1 MPAGTPVT
9 LNASEGL
16 ISVDVGAGRF
26 TAEWIGEG
34 WLRDAIAVLAVLA
47 DPQRKPDVL
56 VARRMSPGARAA
68 ALDAGAGWVDE
79 AGGAEI
85 ALPGLLISRT
95 ARLDPKVHRAPRW
108 NASVIGTAEA
118 LLVGTRPTVAEV
130 ERASGLSAGSATNAL
145 ASLTELGFLR
155 ADAARG
161 RGSAREIVDRHR
173 LLDAYATAAIARST
187 GTSLRVGLA
196 GRDLMSEL
204 ASLGERWDA
213 DDLAWA
219 ATGAAAAAVLGP
231 YLSEVTGLDVFV
243 DASTPATLDAV
254 AHRSG
259 RPLEGGRLV
268 LRNFP
273 TPVTRRLCGTELGI
287 RGVPW
292 PRAYADLRVAGV
304 RGEEAAEQL
313 RELVEDA

>member
-9 LNASEGL
+9 LKASAGL
-16 ISVDVGAGRF
+16 VSVDVGAGRF

-34 WLRDAIAVLAVLA
+34 WLRDAMAVLSKA
-47 DPQRKPDVL
+47 QRKPDVL

-95 ARLDPKVHRAPRW
+95 ARPDSKVHGAPRW

-130 ERASGLSAGSATNAL
+130 ERATGLSAGSATNAL
-145 ASLTELGFLR
+145 ASLTELGLLR
-155 ADAARG
+155 AEAARG

-173 LLDAYATAAIARST
+173 LLDAYAAAAIARST
-187 GTSLRVGLA
+187 GTSLRVGVA

-204 ASLGERWDA
+204 SSLGERWDA
-213 DDLAWA
+213 DELAWA

-231 YLSEVTGLDVFV
+231 YLSEVTGLDVFME
-243 DASTPATLDAV
+243 APTPASLDAV

-259 RPLEGGRLV
+259 LRALDGGRLV

-273 TPVTRRLCGTELGI
+273 TPVTRRLCGTQLGI
-287 RGVPW
+287 RVVPW

-313 RELVEDA
+313 RDLVDDA